1 MRNINGN
8 AFNPFYLTSLVFGPR
23 VAAPKCA
30 VALAMAAAALFA
42 SPAEATT
49 FNLSTLD
56 GVQLGSRSP
65 GYYYNYY
72 TGTNGTGT
80 EIFGQSSYGSPLN
93 QINPWTQGTGAGQA
107 SINFFVPG
115 MGNNSGKIYMSAGAL
130 FPIPAGQTLG
140 QNQSGYSGDYN
151 TGNGFPLWFAFS
163 NPTYDVNCGFNCNT
177 ITQVPVTMNSLY
189 ITGGTGA
196 TITGYSDLGHTAVDT
211 MVITGSGLQQ
221 ITLNWTGIEEI
232 AISGGSYYVNDIE
245 VNDPIAPAVPELSTW
260 AMLVLGFA
268 GVGLLGYRRQNK
280 MDFRMV

>member
-49 FNLSTLD
+49 FNLSTLND
-56 GVQLGSRSP
+56 YQTGSGRQVADH
-65 GYYYNYY
+65 GDY
-72 TGTNGTGT
+72 TGINGTGT
-80 EIFGQSSYGSPLN
+80 YVFSSTGV
-93 QINPWTQGTGAGQA
+93 QQNPWTEGTGTAQA
-107 SINFFVPG
+107 SINFSVPT
-115 MGNNSGKIYMSAGAL
+115 MGNNAGKIYMSAGAL
-130 FPIPAGQTLG
+130 FPIPTGQTLG
-140 QNQSGYSGDYN
+140 QHQSGYSGDYN
-151 TGNGFPLWFAFS
+151 LGNGYPLYFAFS

-196 TITGYSDLGHTAVDT
+196 TITGYSDLGHTVVDT
-211 MVITGSGLQQ
+211 LVITGSGLQQ
-221 ITLNWTGIEEI
+221 ISLNWTGIEEI

-260 AMLVLGFA
+260 AMFVLGFT
-268 GVGLLGYRRQNK
+268 GIGLLGYRRQN
-280 MDFRMV
+280 FRMV